1 MAANNTGKREAN
13 RLQIRQDLAFA
24 AVRLFEQKGYDETTV
39 DDIVSEA
46 GVSRR
51 TFFRHFPTKADVVF
65 YDHEERLALIE
76 EALSHI
82 GTDQLALPAL
92 SELTEAIVPTF
103 TEPEAFFLTRH
114 HVLRA
119 NEALRQREQAI
130 GLAYTRLLAR
140 FLAPR
145 FAFHPQGRL
154 LADVVAGA
162 TVTVFNRAQY
172 QWASSGGATDPAAAT
187 KSGMALLSEVFAPVV
202 EPDQVSASGQPTLV
216 VISPDGEVHPDILE
230 RLGRALAD

>member
-1 MAANNTGKREAN
+1 VTSHRGKREAN
-13 RLQIRQDLAFA
+13 RRQIRQDLAFS
-24 AVRLFEQKGYDETTV
+24 AVRLFDQEGFDETTV
-39 DDIVSEA
+39 DEIVSEA

-65 YDHEERLALIE
+65 YDHEERLSLIE
-76 EALSHI
+76 EALSRL
-82 GTDQLALPAL
+82 GSDQPTLAAL

-114 HVLRA
+114 SVLRA

-130 GLAYTRLLAR
+130 GLAYTRILAR

-145 FAFHPQGRL
+145 LAFHSQGKL

-162 TVTVFNRAQY
+162 TVIVFNRAQY
-172 QWASSGGATDPAAAT
+172 EWASSGGATDPFSAT
-187 KSGMALLSEVFAPVV
+187 KSGMALLSEVFARVV

-216 VISPDGEVHPDILE
+216 VISRDGLVQPDILE